1 MKWKTPKAGP
11 LRLSLSAM
19 QVGNICG
26 IDFMAH
32 GPQVCH
38 CEEAVGRRGN
48 FGKALPI
55 GTDHHQNATRRLR
68 LPMALIERPV
78 QGHSNEEG
86 TGAPRHHPDVSL
98 RGAKRRGNLVQ
109 AVTISSIV
117 SHDST
122 GCCEITA
129 SLLGPCNDKS
139 DGLSHRICTAKNLR
153 LPLQRAYCPF
163 PERSFSL
170 RACFRCSFLSLLFR
184 FRMAARSGGTIRSGN
199 AAPQRIK
206 SNIKHIP
213 VRSLKGAIPAD
224 SG

>member
-1 MKWKTPKAGP
+1 MERLPIWLSAVGERTARPGTADMNRFPLNGMRQ
-11 LRLSLSAM
+11 LRLQRRSSSALYR
-19 QVGNICG
+19 G
-26 IDFMAH
+26 I
-32 GPQVCH
+32 Q
-38 CEEAVGRRGN
+38 R
-48 FGKALPI
+48 K
-55 GTDHHQNATRRLR
+55 
-68 LPMALIERPV
+68 
-78 QGHSNEEG
+78 EG
-86 TGAPRHHPDVSL
+86 TGAPQHHPDVSL
-98 RGAKRRGNLVQ
+98 RGAKRRGALSAKREEVPLGCNLVQ

-184 FRMAARSGGTIRSGN
+184 FRMAARSGGTIRNSEATPKMMESTMIN
-199 AAPQRIK
+199 VL
-206 SNIKHIP
+206 
-213 VRSLKGAIPAD
+213 VRCQNGAIPTEI
-224 SG
+224 G

>member
-1 MKWKTPKAGP
+1 MSNTLFEKLKKFVDLNREEKSRPGERNLTRYPIAIAVSD
-11 LRLSLSAM
+11 RLVRVIQPRKS
-19 QVGNICG
+19 
-26 IDFMAH
+26 
-32 GPQVCH
+32 
-38 CEEAVGRRGN
+38 
-48 FGKALPI
+48 
-55 GTDHHQNATRRLR
+55 
-68 LPMALIERPV
+68 
-78 QGHSNEEG
+78 
-86 TGAPRHHPDVSL
+86 TGAPQHHPDVSL

-184 FRMAARSGGTIRSGN
+184 FRMAARSGGTIRNSE
-199 AAPQRIK
+199 ATPK
-206 SNIKHIP
+206 MMESTMMKVL
-213 VRSLKGAIPAD
+213 VRCQNGAIPTEI
-224 SG
+224 G

>member
-1 MKWKTPKAGP
+1 MERLPIWLSAVGERTAGP
-11 LRLSLSAM
+11 
-19 QVGNICG
+19 
-26 IDFMAH
+26 
-32 GPQVCH
+32 
-38 CEEAVGRRGN
+38 
-48 FGKALPI
+48 
-55 GTDHHQNATRRLR
+55 GTADMNRFPLNG
-68 LPMALIERPV
+68 MRPV

-86 TGAPRHHPDVSL
+86 TGVPQHHPDVSL

-184 FRMAARSGGTIRSGN
+184 FRMAARSGGTIRNSEATPKMMESTMMN
-199 AAPQRIK
+199 VL
-206 SNIKHIP
+206 
-213 VRSLKGAIPAD
+213 VRCQNGAIPTEI
-224 SG
+224 G

>member
-1 MKWKTPKAGP
+1 MERLPIWLSAVGERTAGP
-11 LRLSLSAM
+11 
-19 QVGNICG
+19 
-26 IDFMAH
+26 
-32 GPQVCH
+32 
-38 CEEAVGRRGN
+38 
-48 FGKALPI
+48 
-55 GTDHHQNATRRLR
+55 GTADMNRFPLNGMRQLR

-86 TGAPRHHPDVSL
+86 TAAPQHHPDVSL
-98 RGAKRRGNLVQ
+98 RGAKRRGALSAKREEVPLGCNLVQ

-184 FRMAARSGGTIRSGN
+184 FRMAARSGGTIRNSE
-199 AAPQRIK
+199 ATPK
-206 SNIKHIP
+206 MMESTMMKVL
-213 VRSLKGAIPAD
+213 VRCQNGAIPTEI
-224 SG
+224 G

>member
-1 MKWKTPKAGP
+1 ME
-11 LRLSLSAM
+11 RLPIWLSAVGGADSRARHCRYE
-19 QVGNICG
+19 QVS
-26 IDFMAH
+26 A
-32 GPQVCH
+32 
-38 CEEAVGRRGN
+38 AWY
-48 FGKALPI
+48 API
-55 GTDHHQNATRRLR
+55 ASAA
-68 LPMALIERPV
+68 ALIERPV

-86 TGAPRHHPDVSL
+86 TAAPQHHPDVSL
-98 RGAKRRGNLVQ
+98 RGAKRRGALSAKREEVPLGCNLVQ

>member
-1 MKWKTPKAGP
+1 ME
-11 LRLSLSAM
+11 RLPIWLSAVGGADSRARHCRYE
-19 QVGNICG
+19 QVS
-26 IDFMAH
+26 A
-32 GPQVCH
+32 
-38 CEEAVGRRGN
+38 EWYA
-48 FGKALPI
+48 PI
-55 GTDHHQNATRRLR
+55 ASAA
-68 LPMALIERPV
+68 ALIERPV

-86 TGAPRHHPDVSL
+86 TGAPQHHPDVSL
-98 RGAKRRGNLVQ
+98 RGAKRRGALSAKREEVPLGCNLVQ

>member
-1 MKWKTPKAGP
+1 MERLPIWLSAVGERTAWPGTADMNRFPLNGMRQ
-11 LRLSLSAM
+11 LRLQRRSSSALYR
-19 QVGNICG
+19 G
-26 IDFMAH
+26 I
-32 GPQVCH
+32 QRK
-38 CEEAVGRRGN
+38 E
-48 FGKALPI
+48 
-55 GTDHHQNATRRLR
+55 
-68 LPMALIERPV
+68 
-78 QGHSNEEG
+78 S
-86 TGAPRHHPDVSL
+86 TGAPQHHPDVSL
-98 RGAKRRGNLVQ
+98 RGAKRRGALSAKREEVPLGCNLVQ

-129 SLLGPCNDKS
+129 SLLEPCNDKS